1 MGTYSYLGATLEK
14 AGISADPS
22 VAHVRQL
29 LTETAI
35 LPLGSQYLHERLQPQ
50 TKAVGDLAGCMTG
63 SHLTGAAGT
72 ARLATDAALFYP

>member
-35 LPLGSQYLHERLQPQ
+35 LPLGSQYLHERLQPH
-50 TKAVGDLAGCMTG
+50 TKAVGGLATRCPPGT
-63 SHLTGAAGT
+63 TGAVHCCCGSAG
-72 ARLATDAALFYP
+72 